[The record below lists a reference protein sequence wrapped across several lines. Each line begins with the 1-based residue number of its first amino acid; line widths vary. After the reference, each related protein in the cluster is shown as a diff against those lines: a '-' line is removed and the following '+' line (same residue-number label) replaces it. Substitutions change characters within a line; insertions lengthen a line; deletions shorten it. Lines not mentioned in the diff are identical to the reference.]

1 MRNAYLWSFQPDFSN
16 DTFIKNS
23 HTTYMSYN
31 PNLKKNIVATISF
44 TLFRYRLKAG
54 VV

>member
-16 DTFIKNS
+16 EKKNS